1 MKKIENKRLIIIFVA
16 ILTAAFIGIFA
27 FDGISEAINDRR
39 EAKYRDEAAP
49 ILLEMSELE
58 KQRYEMINEYMGS
71 APCGANT
78 SIVFLDM
85 NVRIYEQLYPLFTER
100 EHLTAILAI
109 SPEQMPGDEGKIT
122 KEQLHELI
130 SAGWTV
136 AIFWEGI
143 DTDDGIDTGALGEYL
158 TEMRDALA
166 TLDLPMADTLIFD
179 KFTYSDVYDAVLSE
193 YGVRFATHYG
203 DGSYQLIDKETEGD
217 VMHPG
222 IVGWNTDGYGNAFLI
237 KVEKEKGIA
246 SFAVEFESGGDLG
259 SYLDLERKDY
269 MDAFERML
277 DAIEKNADRGDVS
290 CIGFREAYINR
301 AAYVDA
307 WTVMMDVIGDDLATI
322 AARVVELEKAILEIM
337 EIMEKYE

>member
-1 MKKIENKRLIIIFVA
+1 MKLTRKLIP
-16 ILTAAFIGIFA
+16 AFIMLLVSAVLMSTASFAWFAMNTEVSATGMAVKAKADSIFLE
-27 FDGISEAINDRR
+27 ISGPNDKTG
-39 EAKYRDEAAP
+39 EGESQTDVWD
-49 ILLEMSELE
+49 IS
-58 KQRYEMINEYMGS
+58 G
-71 APCGANT
+71 
-78 SIVFLDM
+78 
-85 NVRIYEQLYPLFTER
+85 
-100 EHLTAILAI
+100 TAMTV
-109 SPEQMPGDEGKIT
+109 QKDDEGKIT

-237 KVEKEKGIA
+237 KVEKEKGVA

-322 AARVVELEKAILEIM
+322 AARVVDLEKEILEIVEKYEAILEIM
-337 EIMEKYE
+337 KKYE

>member
-1 MKKIENKRLIIIFVA
+1 MRKIESKRIVILLVA
-16 ILTAAFIGIFA
+16 ILTAAFVGIFA
-27 FDGISEAINDRR
+27 FVGISNLIADAR
-39 EAKYRDEAAP
+39 ETAYRDETAP

-58 KQRYEMINEYMGS
+58 KRRYEMINEYMGS

-78 SIVFLDM
+78 SIIFLDM
-85 NVRIYEQLYPLFTER
+85 NVRVYEQVYPLFEER

-130 SAGWTV
+130 SHGWTV

-143 DTDDGIDTGALGEYL
+143 DTDDGIDTAALADYL
-158 TEMRDALA
+158 TEMGAALA
-166 TLDLPMADTLIFD
+166 ELDLPMADTLIFD
-179 KFTYSDVYDAVLSE
+179 KFTYSDEYDTVLAQH
-193 YGVRFATHYG
+193 GVRFATHYG
-203 DGSYQLIDKETEGD
+203 DGAYQLIDKETKGE

-222 IVGWNTDGYGNAFLI
+222 VVGWNANGYGNAFLI
-237 KVEKEKGIA
+237 KVEKEKGIS

-259 SYLDLERKDY
+259 SFLDLDRKDY

-277 DAIEKNADRGDVS
+277 DAIEENADRGDVS
-290 CIGFREAYINR
+290 CIGFKQAYINR

-307 WTVMMDVIGDDLATI
+307 WTVMMDVIGDDLAAI
-322 AARVVELEKAILEIM
+322 AARVVELEQAILQ
-337 EIMEKYE
+337 IMEKYE